1 MENRVDRAGL
11 SLRVM
16 WVLLVIFAGYLYAYL
31 LTILRVKL
39 CVLL

>member
-1 MENRVDRAGL
+1 MENRVDRAEL

-31 LTILRVKL
+31 PF
-39 CVLL
+39 

>member
-16 WVLLVIFAGYLYAYL
+16 WVLLVIFAGYLSDSAENL
-31 LTILRVKL
+31 AVQGEDE
-39 CVLL
+39 

>member
-16 WVLLVIFAGYLYAYL
+16 WVLLVIFAGYLYAYR
-31 LTILRVKL
+31 ILRVKL